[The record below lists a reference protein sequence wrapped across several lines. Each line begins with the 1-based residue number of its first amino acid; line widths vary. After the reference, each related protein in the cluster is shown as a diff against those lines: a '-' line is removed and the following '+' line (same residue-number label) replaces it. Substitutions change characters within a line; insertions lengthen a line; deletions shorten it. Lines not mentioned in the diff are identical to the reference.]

1 MTPLSHQMGTW
12 LLARLLLSL
21 WLMSF
26 VLHTERA
33 NGQSGLDKTIRGWG
47 NEGDACLAYF
57 EGHSVRFN
65 AFQESSHSGSDG
77 QSGFF
82 SSLLESSNCTELR
95 ATGPAT
101 VTIDLMDRKLRET
114 PVSFKIIDPL
124 GDGPR
129 KLLTHLPS
137 QVYPRGIIETQL
149 IFVRPGQYQAVL
161 TYGDSAFPE
170 HKLTLFVAESSNP
183 IRLRDVLGVLL
194 IALAGTLITNEVSR
208 WLNKWK

>member
-1 MTPLSHQMGTW
+1 MTPLSHQLGTW

-26 VLHTERA
+26 VLHSERSEA
-33 NGQSGLDKTIRGWG
+33 QSNLDKTIRGWG
-47 NEGDACLAYF
+47 NEGDACLAFF

-65 AFQESSHSGSDG
+65 AFQAAAGSDG
-77 QSGFF
+77 KSGSFF
-82 SSLLESSNCTELR
+82 PMLESSSCTELP
-95 ATGPAT
+95 AIGPAI

-129 KLLTHLPS
+129 KLLVHQPP
-137 QVYPRGIIETQL
+137 QVYPRGIIETHPTF
-149 IFVRPGQYQAVL
+149 IRPGQYKAVL
-161 TYGDSAFPE
+161 TYGDGAFSE
-170 HKLTLFVAESSNP
+170 HQLTLFVAESQSP

-208 WLNKWK
+208 WLSRWEE